1 MRVLL
6 AAALLLVA
14 LPGAGSTAGQAGNAR
29 LTITVWPQG
38 RAGVALVRELTL
50 RCGPAGGAHPAPARA
65 CRRLF
70 ANLGALKPVP
80 RDRACD
86 RRFYGPQEALL
97 RGTVNGRRVSAFFNR
112 RNGCE
117 AQRWARLAPVFRA
130 QDPPTS
136 LQITV
141 WPKGRG
147 LGSFSTTLVCDPP
160 GGTHPSPAKTC
171 AYLRTIENPFGPHPL
186 ELPCVLKKSGPEIA
200 VVRGTYRAEPV
211 ETQFDR
217 TDSCETRR
225 WERVEIVFERP

>member
-1 MRVLL
+1 MRVLV

-14 LPGAGSTAGQAGNAR
+14 LPGAGSAAGQAGHAR

-38 RAGVALVRELTL
+38 RDGAALVRQLTL

-70 ANLGALKPVP
+70 ANLGALKAVP
-80 RDRACD
+80 RGQACD
-86 RRFYGPQEALL
+86 SGFYGRQEALV
-97 RGTVNGRRVSAFFNR
+97 RGTVNSRRVSAAFNR

-117 AQRWARLAPVFRA
+117 ARRWARLAPVFRA

-136 LQITV
+136 LQIRV

-147 LGSFSTTLVCDPP
+147 LGSFGTTLTCDPP

-171 AYLRTIENPFGPHPL
+171 AYLRTIEDPFGPLPM
-186 ELPCVLKKSGPEIA
+186 ELPCVLKKSGPEVA

-225 WERVEIVFERP
+225 WERVEILFGAG